1 MVILHPPKE
10 NINKILLGN
19 ILSLFPL
26 SLSKIII
33 LTENKL
39 FLLDAMALIY
49 RAYYAFKNNP
59 RVNSKG
65 VNTSAAFGFA
75 NTLFDVLRK
84 EQPTHI
90 GVAFDTIAPTVR
102 HEGYELYK
110 AHREETPEDI
120 ISSLPVI
127 HELLH
132 AFKIPVLFVDG
143 FEADDVIGTLAKQA
157 EAAGWLTYMMTSD
170 KDFGQLVSDR
180 TLIYRPGKFGGDV
193 DILGVKEVCEKF
205 GVSNPLQV
213 IDMLGLWGDASDNIP
228 GIPGVGEVTARK
240 LLAEFGSVENLVA
253 HPEKVANEKLRQKVI
268 DFKDQ
273 ALMSKSLATI
283 ILDVP
288 IAFEPDKLV
297 MEPPD
302 EQRLKR
308 LFDELEFRALGE
320 RVFKWAGS
328 FNSEKR
334 KAKSEIEDKSEKRKA
349 KSEIEDKSEKRK
361 AKSEIEDKSE
371 KRKAKSENSGP
382 DLFSDLDEPVK
393 NQETTTNEISPFHDF
408 AISPSDISLA
418 TISDT
423 RHTYV
428 LVTTQ
433 EARHDLIRCLKES
446 KTFCF
451 DTETT
456 GIDPNNSEL
465 VGMSFSVKP
474 HEACYVP
481 LPENYHET
489 ELIVQEFKEV
499 LEDPKI
505 EKVGQNMKFDIAILK
520 WYGIDVKVP
529 MFDTMLA
536 HYLIQ
541 PDMRHN
547 MDLLSEIYLKYKPVA
562 IETLIGKKG
571 ANQLSMR
578 TVDTETVKEYAA
590 EDADV
595 TLQLKDVFEPML
607 AESDTRKLFDEIEIP
622 LIPVLAS
629 MEKEGVRID
638 SSVLNEYSVE
648 LEREVLRITE
658 EIFKDAG
665 TSFNISSPKQLGE
678 ILYDRLK
685 IVEKP
690 KQTKTKQ
697 YSTSEDVLTKLE
709 AKHPIISKILEYRSL
724 TKLKST
730 YVDVLPL
737 LVSHRDNR
745 IHTSYN
751 QAVAATGRLS
761 SNNPNLQ
768 NIPIRTEKG
777 REIRKAFVPRNEN
790 YTLLSA
796 DYSQIELRII
806 ASMSGDKNMI
816 EAFKNGE
823 DIHQAT
829 AAKIYNTPL
838 AEVSKDMRRNAK
850 MVNFG
855 IIYGISSFGLSER
868 SGMSRKEAADV
879 IKQYFEQYPG
889 IKAYMDN
896 TIAFARANGYVETL
910 MKRRRYLRDINSGNA
925 NVRGF
930 AERNAINAPVQGTAA
945 DMIKIAMIR
954 IFDEIE
960 KRKFRSRMILQV
972 HDELVFDVHQAE
984 VEDVKK
990 IVETG
995 MKNAMLLDV
1004 PVEVDMNTGE
1014 NWLLAH

>member
-1 MVILHPPKE
+1 
-10 NINKILLGN
+10 
-19 ILSLFPL
+19 
-26 SLSKIII
+26 
-33 LTENKL
+33 
-39 FLLDAMALIY
+39 MALIY

-59 RVNSKG
+59 RVSSKG
-65 VNTSAAFGFA
+65 VNTSAVFGFA

-84 EQPTHI
+84 EKPTHI

-102 HEGYELYK
+102 HEDYEFYK

-120 ISSLPVI
+120 ISSLPLI
-127 HELLH
+127 HELLEG
-132 AFKIPVLFVDG
+132 FRIPILFVDG
-143 FEADDVIGTLAKQA
+143 YEADDVIGTLAKQA
-157 EAAGWLTYMMTSD
+157 EAAGWTTYMMTSD
-170 KDFGQLVSDR
+170 KDFGQLVSAT

-205 GVSNPLQV
+205 GISRPEQV

-240 LLAEFGSVENLVA
+240 LLAEFGSVENLVE

-268 DFKDQ
+268 EFKDQ

-288 IAFEPDKLV
+288 IAFEPSKLI
-297 MEPPD
+297 MDEPD

-320 RVFKWAGS
+320 RVFKWAQTGKREMGNGKRETGNGKQDSGIRDNGIRDMGS
-328 FNSEKR
+328 GIVNPESETP
-334 KAKSEIEDKSEKRKA
+334 
-349 KSEIEDKSEKRK
+349 
-361 AKSEIEDKSE
+361 
-371 KRKAKSENSGP
+371 N
-382 DLFSDLDEPVK
+382 LFSNLESASSNPVIQSSS
-393 NQETTTNEISPFHDF
+393 NPAIQSPSNP
-408 AISPSDISLA
+408 AIQSPSYPLSDISS
-418 TISDT
+418 TP
-423 RHTYV
+423 HTYY
-428 LVTTQ
+428 LVTTP
-433 EARHDLIRCLKES
+433 EARSSLIRSLKES

-474 HEACYVP
+474 HEAYYIP
-481 LPENYHET
+481 LPENYHEC

-499 LEDPKI
+499 LEDPNI

-520 WYGIDVKVP
+520 WYGVDVKTP
-529 MFDTMLA
+529 MFDTMMA

-547 MDLLSEIYLKYKPVA
+547 MDLLSEIYLKYKPVS

-571 ANQLSMR
+571 SGQLSMR

-595 TLQLKDVFEPML
+595 TLQLKNVFEPLL

-638 SSVLNEYSVE
+638 SSVLNEYSGE
-648 LEREVLRITE
+648 LEKEVARITE
-658 EIFKDAG
+658 EIYRDAG
-665 TSFNISSPKQLGE
+665 TTFNISSPKQLGD
-678 ILYDRLK
+678 ILYDKLK
-685 IVEKP
+685 IVDKP

-697 YSTSEDVLTKLE
+697 NSTSEEVLSKME

-730 YVDVLPL
+730 YVDVLPG
-737 LVSHRDNR
+737 LVSARDNR

-868 SGMSRKEAADV
+868 SGMSRKEAGDV

-889 IKAYMDN
+889 IREYMDN

-954 IFDEIE
+954 IFDKFE
-960 KRKFRSRMILQV
+960 KQNLRSRMILQV
-972 HDELVFDVHQAE
+972 HDELVFDVYQPE

-990 IVETG
+990 IIEAG
-995 MKNAMLLDV
+995 MKTALLLDV
-1004 PVEVDMNTGE
+1004 PVEIDMNTGA